1 MNEQLKIKKALFAL
15 NDLTLEQI
23 DKVVKEIK
31 TLKIKRKMQNNLEK

>member
-1 MNEQLKIKKALFAL
+1 MDEQLKVKKALFAL

-31 TLKIKRKMQNNLEK
+31 TLKRKRKM

>member
-31 TLKIKRKMQNNLEK
+31 TLKIKRKNTK

>member
-1 MNEQLKIKKALFAL
+1 MNEHLKIKKALFAL

-31 TLKIKRKMQNNLEK
+31 TLKIKRKNTK

>member
-1 MNEQLKIKKALFAL
+1 MNEQLKVKKALFEL

-31 TLKIKRKMQNNLEK
+31 TLKRKRKM